1 MSFAVR
7 RAGCALISMLAVLAI
22 AAPAAVAAPEGKAVA
37 VSSLANGAKRIK
49 YRVGPFNVV
58 PGQNSIG
65 YDIVRERPQVDGY
78 ITRIRPDVSG
88 RPRAGRGCHPSPSRG
103 LGEPVTRWSHSGL
116 PRGALLRRG

>member
-1 MSFAVR
+1 
-7 RAGCALISMLAVLAI
+7 MLAVLAI

-37 VSSLANGAKRIK
+37 VSSLANGVKRIK

-78 ITRIRPDVSG
+78 ITRIRPDLTYLDG
-88 RPRAGRGCHPSPSRG
+88 RVPGVDVIHLHHGVLVNMSRRAS
-103 LGEPVTRWSHSGL
+103 T
-116 PRGALLRRG
+116 